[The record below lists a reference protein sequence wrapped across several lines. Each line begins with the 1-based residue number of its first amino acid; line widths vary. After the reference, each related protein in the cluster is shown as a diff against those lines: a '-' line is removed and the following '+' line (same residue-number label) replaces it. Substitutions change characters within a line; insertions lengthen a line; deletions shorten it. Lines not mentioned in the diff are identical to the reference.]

1 MAIIQH
7 RGTGPTPNSMPRRR
21 VQMERMPN
29 RPTMVDSGSQRAG
42 MVRQSPVAYRLSFS
56 KEGVQMT
63 DENTGNEL
71 PPNEIKTVIT
81 TGGSPLQRASV
92 LSLTVNHLC
101 SSRDGNLV
109 HGVSVHWVT

>member
-81 TGGSPLQRASV
+81 TVLRAPNLQESDTNFSA
-92 LSLTVNHLC
+92 
-101 SSRDGNLV
+101 
-109 HGVSVHWVT
+109 